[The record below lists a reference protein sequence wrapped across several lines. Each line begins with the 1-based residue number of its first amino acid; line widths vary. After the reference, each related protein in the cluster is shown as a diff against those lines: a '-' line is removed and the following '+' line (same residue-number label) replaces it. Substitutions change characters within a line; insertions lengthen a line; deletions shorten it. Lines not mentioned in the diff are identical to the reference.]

1 MPPVMN
7 VLELEHNFDYL
18 AITFDLW
25 SRDSWVFISLPCS
38 TADNKCN
45 VIIKLL

>member
-25 SRDSWVFISLPCS
+25 STE
-38 TADNKCN
+38 TAGF
-45 VIIKLL
+45 L